1 MKPAIFP
8 LLTLLLCV
16 PLQAAQPLLDRLKD
30 EHARG
35 QKQWI
40 YNDYQK
46 AVAMAKATGKPIFV
60 TFRCVPCEACESFD
74 AEVAKNNQRIKD
86 LAEKQFISLRQVEM
100 KGVDLSQFQFDYDLS
115 WAAMFINADG
125 TVYSR
130 YGTQSA
136 AGADAYTS
144 VESLDKTMRRVLTLH
159 SDVANYR

>member
-16 PLQAAQPLLDRLKD
+16 PLQAAPPLLDRLKD

-74 AEVAKNNQRIKD
+74 AEVAKNNQRIKN
-86 LAEKQFISLRQVEM
+86 LAEKQ
-100 KGVDLSQFQFDYDLS
+100 
-115 WAAMFINADG
+115 
-125 TVYSR
+125 
-130 YGTQSA
+130 
-136 AGADAYTS
+136 
-144 VESLDKTMRRVLTLH
+144 
-159 SDVANYR
+159 